1 VTDATALVGRVV
13 DAHNAH
19 DDRALAA
26 CYARGATVQFA
37 GWPEP
42 IDAGAWVSAQATIR
56 ESFPDLRFRVRATGT
71 GPGTALVELT
81 MTGTN
86 AGPLHLSDTDRLVL
100 RTDARSLPATGREMS
115 IDGVV
120 VLEVSDGLVTAE
132 RHHWADVTSLVQLGL
147 VVPRRP
153 VPETAAAAG

>member
-1 VTDATALVGRVV
+1 MDAPALVGRLV

-26 CYARGATVQFA
+26 CYAPAATVRFA

-42 IDAGAWVSAQATIR
+42 IGADAWVWAQATIR

-100 RTDARSLPATGREMS
+100 RTDARSLPATGRRMAM
-115 IDGVV
+115 DGVV

-132 RHHWADVTSLVQLGL
+132 RHHWPDVLSLVQLGL
-147 VVPRRP
+147 LAPRHP
-153 VPETAAAAG
+153 VPEPAA